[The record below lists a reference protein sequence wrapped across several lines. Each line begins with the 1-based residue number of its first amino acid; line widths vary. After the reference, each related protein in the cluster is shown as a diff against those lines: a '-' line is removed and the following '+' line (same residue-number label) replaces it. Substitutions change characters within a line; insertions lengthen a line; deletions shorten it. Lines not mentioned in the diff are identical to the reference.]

1 MRILLIIIALAY
13 VISPYDLVP
22 DFFLG
27 PGWID
32 DLLLVA
38 GLWWYIDRLKKTARL
53 KAENQT
59 YRRSFEAGAGY
70 RASTPQSPYEI
81 LGVDKDATQE
91 QIKIAY
97 RSLAEKYH
105 PDKVNHLGDEFK
117 DLAEIRF
124 KEIQNAYQEL
134 KIR

>member
-1 MRILLIIIALAY
+1 MKLGLVTAA
-13 VISPYDLVP
+13 SPTL
-22 DFFLG
+22 
-27 PGWID
+27 
-32 DLLLVA
+32 
-38 GLWWYIDRLKKTARL
+38 
-53 KAENQT
+53 
-59 YRRSFEAGAGY
+59 
-70 RASTPQSPYEI
+70 SPYEI
-81 LGVDKDATQE
+81 LGVDKNATQE

>member
-38 GLWWYIDRLKKTARL
+38 GLWWYIGRLKKTVRF
-53 KAENQT
+53 KTENQDSSHS
-59 YRRSFEAGAGY
+59 SFEAGVGY
-70 RASTPQSPYEI
+70 RGFP
-81 LGVDKDATQE
+81 
-91 QIKIAY
+91 
-97 RSLAEKYH
+97 H
-105 PDKVNHLGDEFK
+105 PLSV
-117 DLAEIRF
+117 
-124 KEIQNAYQEL
+124 
-134 KIR
+134 